1 MLTALPLTLA
11 QSQPARPKPTPEDH
25 DVGAG
30 SNFIFLLV
38 FMFAFIWLFIIRPQK
53 REQDEKQTMMSAL
66 KKNDRVVTTGGM
78 FGTIVNIK
86 DDEVT
91 LRIDDQAKVKVR
103 YLKSAISRLAD
114 AEQAKPS
121 GEDKKN

>member
-53 REQDEKQTMMSAL
+53 REQDEKQTMLSAL

-103 YLKSAISRLAD
+103 YLKSAVSRLA
-114 AEQAKPS
+114 ASEQAKPS